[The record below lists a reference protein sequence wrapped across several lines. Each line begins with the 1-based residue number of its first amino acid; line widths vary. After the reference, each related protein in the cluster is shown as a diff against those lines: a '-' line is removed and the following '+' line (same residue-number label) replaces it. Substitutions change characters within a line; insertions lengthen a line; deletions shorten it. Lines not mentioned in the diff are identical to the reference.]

1 MDQNSMMAHSMKS
14 ARSRVGFVDLE
25 MDGTRAVRIPD
36 AMAGSTPTAMRRQKP
51 ILTRSVVWR
60 FQAMVMGQRA
70 RRRSVEAPMPWGK
83 VSLGSFGGIGTD
95 VGIGEGHVL
104 PWR

>member
-1 MDQNSMMAHSMKS
+1 MMAHSMKS

-25 MDGTRAVRIPD
+25 MEGTRAVRIPD

-70 RRRSVEAPMPWGK
+70 RRRSVEAPMPVRD
-83 VSLGSFGGIGTD
+83 VSLGFCREETRERREER
-95 VGIGEGHVL
+95 EGHVL